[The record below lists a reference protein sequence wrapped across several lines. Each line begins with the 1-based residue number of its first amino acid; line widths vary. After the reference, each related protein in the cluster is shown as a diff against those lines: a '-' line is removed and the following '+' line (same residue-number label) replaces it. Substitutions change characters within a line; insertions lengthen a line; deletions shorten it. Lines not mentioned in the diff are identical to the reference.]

1 MRMKHI
7 FYRAFVL
14 LSIGGLV
21 GACNTDN
28 DTNFIENSILG
39 APHFSPLK
47 DSIPLEYTNIK
58 VNAIQGNSLLEK
70 KVPHKKLVRIMRMKL
85 LKRYICTYPFILQSK
100 LLEMEITRQ

>member
-58 VNAIQGNSLLEK
+58 VNAIQGNSLNNYQLG
-70 KVPHKKLVRIMRMKL
+70 
-85 LKRYICTYPFILQSK
+85 Q
-100 LLEMEITRQ
+100 ITQNE